1 MVAGGITSIV
11 DEALK
16 KQGRLFR
23 RKDVLA
29 GIAGGI
35 MYTANALVADANA
48 SSPAMVIC
56 VSLLIMLA
64 QGLVHGAT
72 QGAITPSM
80 GPRLE
85 EVARQTAEAARE
97 AAEKAA
103 DESSVGGKS
112 DGPSLPVYSFGG

>member
-11 DEALK
+11 EAALE
-16 KQGRLFR
+16 KQSKLFR

-35 MYTANALVADANA
+35 MYTANALVADADA

-85 EVARQTAEAARE
+85 QVARQAAEAAKD
-97 AAEKAA
+97 AAEQAAPA
-103 DESSVGGKS
+103 DEKS
-112 DGPSLPVYSFGG
+112 DGPELPVYSFGG